1 MRVRI
6 GMAMAARELDLEV
19 ADVEEVVRSF
29 QRAMDQGDRLLW
41 LVDEEGRR
49 HGLVVD
55 KIAYIDV
62 EAEKATRVGF
72 GKE

>member
-6 GMAMAARELDLEV
+6 GMTMTARELDLEV
-19 ADVEEVVRSF
+19 ADAEGVVRSF
-29 QRAMDQGDRLLW
+29 QQAVDKGDKLLW
-41 LVDEEGRR
+41 VVDEEGRR

-62 EAEKATRVGF
+62 EAEKSTRVGF